1 MYEPHRPHPFAA
13 LCVLCLALCADP
25 ALAGATGGWGEGAG
39 PAQPDTPP
47 SASNPKLPP
56 RATGKYWP
64 VTASTGETI
73 YFTDPEAALDYVFRV
88 RDKKSGEYVKT
99 SCGMFSPSSS
109 SYVCNYEKRGGGGGY
124 GSVISPVENMTSCPK
139 GMHVLNSMCTTQKC
153 SDGTLPKNGICPIE
167 SGGGGDFGGGGAS
180 GDWEEDPKKP
190 DEDKEDQKEDPKDPD
205 PDFGDL
211 GDIPK
216 PPIPP
221 PTPPASGPNV
231 NVGVGVNVPGPCT
244 GAAAGTV
251 GCMKPGAPSGEVPK
265 PRNVDAGKDVG
276 TRPVSSIKGCP
287 DPRTF
292 DFWGE
297 RYELSYDML
306 CQKAPIV
313 KSFVMFSSSLSG
325 FLMMLSVFRRK

>member
-1 MYEPHRPHPFAA
+1 MYEPYRPYPFAA
-13 LCVLCLALCADP
+13 LLVLCLAFCADP

-39 PAQPDTPP
+39 PAQPDNPNQGGQPPQKIKGFFYKDVCYSSVEIACAAFKLEFGNEKVGGWTNVKLVDAYCRVEGDVGRYKGHLQGTVSGRTVGGHEAYARQMSFIRCDYTPP
-47 SASNPKLPP
+47 EPPK
-56 RATGKYWP
+56 
-64 VTASTGETI
+64 
-73 YFTDPEAALDYVFRV
+73 
-88 RDKKSGEYVKT
+88 
-99 SCGMFSPSSS
+99 
-109 SYVCNYEKRGGGGGY
+109 
-124 GSVISPVENMTSCPK
+124 
-139 GMHVLNSMCTTQKC
+139 
-153 SDGTLPKNGICPIE
+153 

-190 DEDKEDQKEDPKDPD
+190 DEDKEDPKEEPKDPD

-216 PPIPP
+216 PPV
-221 PTPPASGPNV
+221 PPASEPP
-231 NVGVGVNVPGPCT
+231 GVKPPSGGGGVAINIPEPCT

-251 GCMKPGAPSGEVPK
+251 GCMKPGTPSGEVPK
-265 PRNVDAGKDVG
+265 PQKVDAGKDVG
-276 TRPVSSIKGCP
+276 TRPVSNIKGCP

-306 CQKAPIV
+306 CEKAPIV